1 MKLIKAPS
9 ALTLPPYNQR
19 ELKLNGLSVVES
31 CMHIVQN
38 KGAMYLEDHMLLFV
52 KKGVNIL
59 KDGKTKFIVGK
70 NEMVFLKKATLVEYH
85 KMGDTDQDNQYIS
98 LMFFLKDEFL
108 WEFLKMTNIKSVQSK
123 ESVRILV
130 KAANK
135 RLLAFF
141 ESIEPYFNEPEN
153 IDSGLIKIKMLEL
166 LYDLAG
172 TDKNLF
178 QQLLQMK
185 QPLRTEI
192 PEVMEKNYTSPVS
205 LTELAYLSGRSLA
218 SFKRDFL
225 AIYNMPPSKWIR
237 KKRLDKAKEIL
248 KNTSIAV
255 SDICYSLGYENPAHF
270 SRIFKEQFGH
280 SPTKVRREGQE
291 CH

>member
-1 MKLIKAPS
+1 
-9 ALTLPPYNQR
+9 
-19 ELKLNGLSVVES
+19 
-31 CMHIVQN
+31 
-38 KGAMYLEDHMLLFV
+38 
-52 KKGVNIL
+52 
-59 KDGKTKFIVGK
+59 
-70 NEMVFLKKATLVEYH
+70 
-85 KMGDTDQDNQYIS
+85 MGDTDQDNQYIS

>member
-1 MKLIKAPS
+1 
-9 ALTLPPYNQR
+9 
-19 ELKLNGLSVVES
+19 
-31 CMHIVQN
+31 
-38 KGAMYLEDHMLLFV
+38 
-52 KKGVNIL
+52 
-59 KDGKTKFIVGK
+59 
-70 NEMVFLKKATLVEYH
+70 
-85 KMGDTDQDNQYIS
+85 
-98 LMFFLKDEFL
+98 
-108 WEFLKMTNIKSVQSK
+108 
-123 ESVRILV
+123 
-130 KAANK
+130 
-135 RLLAFF
+135 
-141 ESIEPYFNEPEN
+141 
-153 IDSGLIKIKMLEL
+153 
-166 LYDLAG
+166 
-172 TDKNLF
+172 
-178 QQLLQMK
+178 
-185 QPLRTEI
+185 
-192 PEVMEKNYTSPVS
+192 MEKNYTSPVS